1 MNWKTQLDKW
11 LTFDALDAELKEG
24 LLLMEENEKL
34 AEEAFYK
41 NLEFGTGGMRGELG
55 AGTNRLNVYMV
66 RKATEGLACYIEESG
81 EEAKKKGV
89 VVAYD
94 SRHKS
99 PEFALEVAKVLGQ
112 HGIKTY
118 VFDELRPTPEL
129 SYAVRYLNA
138 FAGIVITASH
148 NPPEYNGY
156 KVYGEDGG
164 QLPPAAADNIVSHMN
179 RVENELLISVK
190 EKQELL
196 AEGLL
201 TYIGAEV
208 DAAYTEA
215 LKTIQLNRKLV
226 EEAGN
231 ELKIVFTPLHGSGNQ
246 PVREGLKAF
255 GFTNVTVVK
264 EQEHPNPDFSTVQ
277 SPNPEEHA
285 AFELAIGYGKEID
298 ADLLMATDP
307 DADRLG
313 VAVKDSSGEYVVL
326 TGNQLGALMLHYLL
340 IQKKEQGVLPEN
352 GAVIK
357 TIVTSEIGRAI
368 ASSFCLKTF
377 DTLTGFKFIGEKINE
392 FESSGDYQ
400 FQFGYEESYGYLIGD
415 FVRDKDAVQSAV
427 FAAEVAA
434 YYKAQGKSLYDGLLE
449 IFSKYGYYKE
459 SLRSI
464 TLKGKDGAEQ
474 IQKLVDTF
482 RVNPVSELGDIA
494 VTCIED
500 YQSGE
505 RLHVKEGK
513 TESMPFPVSNVLK
526 YHFEDGTWFTI
537 RPSGTE
543 PKAKFYF
550 GVKKESLSQSEKH
563 LRKIEQIVMER
574 VNKSIAVSI

>member
-11 LTFDALDAELKEG
+11 LTFNALDAELKEE
-24 LLLMEENEKL
+24 LLIMKEDDKQ
-34 AEEAFYK
+34 AEDAFYK

-81 EEAKKKGV
+81 EQAKKKGV

-164 QLPPAAADNIVSHMN
+164 QLPPAAADKIISHMN
-179 RVENELLISVK
+179 RVENELSISVK
-190 EKQELL
+190 EEQELL

-208 DAAYTEA
+208 DAAYTED

-231 ELKIVFTPLHGSGNQ
+231 ELKIVFTPLHGSGNK

-264 EQEHPNPDFSTVQ
+264 EQELPDPDFSTVQ

-313 VAVKDSSGEYVVL
+313 VAVKDGSGEYVVL

-352 GAVIK
+352 GAVVK
-357 TIVTSEIGRAI
+357 TIVTLEIGRAI
-368 ASSFCLKTF
+368 ASSFDLKTF
-377 DTLTGFKFIGEKINE
+377 DTLTGFKFIGEKIHE

-434 YYKAQGKSLYDGLLE
+434 YYKAQRKSLYDGLLD

-474 IQKLVDTF
+474 IQKLVDAF
-482 RVNPVSELGDIA
+482 RVNPVKELGEIA

-505 RLHVKEGK
+505 RVHVKEDK

-550 GVKKESLSQSEKH
+550 GVKKESLSQSEKY

-574 VNKSIAVSI
+574 VKKPIAVSI

>member
-11 LTFDALDAELKEG
+11 LIFDALDAELKKE
-24 LLLMEENEKL
+24 LLMMKKNEKQ

-99 PEFALEVAKVLGQ
+99 PEFALEVAKVLGK

-118 VFDELRPTPEL
+118 IFDELRPTPEL

-164 QLPPAAADNIVSHMN
+164 QLPPAAADNIISHMN
-179 RVENELLISVK
+179 RVEDELSISVK
-190 EKQELL
+190 EEQELL
-196 AEGLL
+196 TEGLL

-208 DAAYTEA
+208 DAAYTKA

-226 EEAGN
+226 EEAVN
-231 ELKIVFTPLHGSGNQ
+231 ELKIVFTPLHGSGNK

-340 IQKKEQGVLPEN
+340 IQKKEQGLLPEN
-352 GAVIK
+352 GAVVK

-368 ASSFCLKTF
+368 ASSFDLKTF

-434 YYKAQGKSLYDGLLE
+434 YYKAQGKSLYEGLLD

-459 SLRSI
+459 SLCSI

-474 IQKLVDTF
+474 IQKLVDAF
-482 RVNPVSELGDIA
+482 RVNPVSELGEIA

-505 RLHVKEGK
+505 RVHVKEGK

-550 GVKKESLSQSEKH
+550 GVKKESLSQSEQH
-563 LRKIEQIVMER
+563 LREIEQIVMER
-574 VNKSIAVSI
+574 VNKSIVVSI